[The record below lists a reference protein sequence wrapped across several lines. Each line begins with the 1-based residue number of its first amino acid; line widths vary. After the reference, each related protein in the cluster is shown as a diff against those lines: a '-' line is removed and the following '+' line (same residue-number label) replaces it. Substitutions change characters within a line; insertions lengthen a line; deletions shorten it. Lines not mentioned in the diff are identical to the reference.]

1 MGMPDEGAEAAAQAA
16 KGTAGVAAG
25 LLERLA
31 DRIGG
36 KASVRSVFGEPVVC
50 GSVTVIPVA
59 RVGFGF
65 GGGAGRMPGRRQASA
80 GGGGSGPAGASEGGG
95 GGGGADARPLGF
107 IEIREGDVR
116 YRPIRDPWV
125 DVVVPLATLAA
136 GLVTPKLARSLA
148 RRGRR

>member
-1 MGMPDEGAEAAAQAA
+1 MGMPDDSAEAAAQAA
-16 KGTAGVAAG
+16 KGTAGVAAA

-50 GSVTVIPVA
+50 GSVTVIPGA

-65 GGGAGRMPGRRQASA
+65 GGGAGHMPWRRRASEDS
-80 GGGGSGPAGASEGGG
+80 GGPGPAAASEGGG

-107 IEIREGDVR
+107 IEIREGEVR
-116 YRPIRDPWV
+116 YRPIRDPWA

-136 GLVTPKLARSLA
+136 GLAAPKLARSLA